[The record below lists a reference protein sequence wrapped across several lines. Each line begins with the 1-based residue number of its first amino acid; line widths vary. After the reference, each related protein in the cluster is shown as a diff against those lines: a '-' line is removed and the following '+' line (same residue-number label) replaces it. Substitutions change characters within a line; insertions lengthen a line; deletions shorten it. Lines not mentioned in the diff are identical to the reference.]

1 MTPLVLEESPRYLKL
16 LSRIAVEV
24 AAGMHTEDEIPD
36 AFNIPH
42 QEWQRIRGTE
52 DWERAY
58 LRAYSEVG
66 GSDNSLKRI
75 RMKAALAVEDSI
87 PTIYGIIHDVDATST
102 ARMEAFKQL
111 ATVAG
116 ADPRSNQHA
125 AATGSGFAVTIN
137 IGGGEEVT
145 ISGSY
150 TASNIADDLPH
161 QDARPDVAFN
171 NDLIEG
177 VAEEVE

>member
-1 MTPLVLEESPRYLKL
+1 MTSLVLEESPRYLKL
-16 LSRIAVEV
+16 LSRIAIEV
-24 AAGMHTEDEIPD
+24 AAGMQSEEDVPD
-36 AFNIPH
+36 VFNIPRS
-42 QEWQRIRGTE
+42 EWVKIRQSE
-52 DWERAY
+52 DWQRAY
-58 LRAYSEVG
+58 LRAHSEVG

-75 RMKAALAVEDSI
+75 RMKAAVAVEDSI
-87 PTIYGIIHDVDATST
+87 PTIYSILHDADASAT
-102 ARMEAFKQL
+102 ARLDAFKQL

-116 ADPRSNQHA
+116 ADPKSSPQA
-125 AATGSGFAVTIN
+125 ASGGSGFAVTIN

-150 TASNIADDLPH
+150 TASNIADDLPE